1 MTTALWGDSKGP
13 VQSIQ
18 TLTLEGIKTLRVSQR
33 LGGRMTTNLCE
44 RKNSNINSLIPSM
57 GGEERP
63 GDCVC
68 VFILESHLVVHY

>member
-44 RKNSNINSLIPSM
+44 RIIPSM